1 VIYLILMRS
10 VCMHEVQM
18 KIGIP
23 TEVNPG
29 ERRVAVSPKGVARL
43 KQLGFEVLIQTSA
56 GTGSSFTDQD
66 YEKSGARIVQ
76 GARDVWSEADIVV
89 KLKPPMRHPALGI
102 DEVELLRPGQTF
114 VSFIFPGQSPELLQR
129 LNQTGATAIAMDGI
143 PRISRAQ
150 KMDALSS
157 MANIAGYRAITEAA
171 RSFGRFFGGQITA
184 AGKIPP
190 AKVLV
195 IGAGVAGLAAIGH
208 ARSLGAIVRAFDT
221 RPQVKDEVKSMG
233 AEFLELQFA
242 EDGTGVG
249 GYAKTMSPEFIKA
262 EMELFAKQCREV
274 DIVVTTAQIPG
285 KKAPILITREMVEAM
300 LPGSVIVDLAAEQGG
315 NCELTSPGRF
325 VEYKGVRI
333 LGMTDLAGRLPTQAS
348 EFYSTNI
355 VNLIEHLGGSS
366 QWKIDLE
373 DEITRGATV
382 CHKSQILWP
391 PPAPKPAPA
400 PVAKPVQP
408 AQTKTEVVE
417 GKAAGGLRK
426 FNGLQWTGIA
436 AAVAFLIFIGFV
448 APPAFL
454 QHFTIFI
461 LSCFLGWQV
470 IWNVT
475 AALHTPLMSVTNAIS
490 AIIVV
495 GAITQMQSGSSSRTA
510 VNLAIAACF
519 FAALNI
525 FGGFAVTQRMLRMFR
540 K

>member
-1 VIYLILMRS
+1 M
-10 VCMHEVQM
+10 M
-18 KIGIP
+18 KLAVP
-23 TEVNPG
+23 TEASPG
-29 ERRVAVSPKGVARL
+29 ERRVAISPKGALRL
-43 KQLGFEVLIQTSA
+43 KQMGFEVLVQSGAGVGSA
-56 GTGSSFTDQD
+56 FTDAD
-66 YEKSGARIVQ
+66 YQQQGARIVASAQ
-76 GARDVWSEADIVV
+76 ELWNEADVMV
-89 KLKPPMRHPALGI
+89 KLKSPMRHSALGL
-102 DEVELLRPGQTF
+102 DEVELLRPKQTLISF
-114 VSFIFPGQSPELLQR
+114 VFPGQNPDLLRR
-129 LNQTGATAIAMDGI
+129 LTNSGATVLAMDGI

-157 MANIAGYRAITEAA
+157 MANIAGYRAVTEASHA
-171 RSFGRFFGGQITA
+171 FGRFFGGQITA

-233 AEFLELQFA
+233 AEFLELNFK

-262 EMELFAKQCREV
+262 EMELFAQQCREV

-285 KKAPILITREMVEAM
+285 KRAPILITREMVESMA
-300 LPGSVIVDLAAEQGG
+300 PGSVIVDLAAEQGG
-315 NCELTSPGRF
+315 NCELTSPGKATEF
-325 VEYKGVRI
+325 KGVRL
-333 LGMTDLAGRLPTQAS
+333 LGMTDLAGQLPTQAS

-355 VNLIEHLGGSS
+355 INLIEHLGGA
-366 QWKIDLE
+366 QNWKIDLS

-382 CHKSQILWP
+382 CQDRQVLWP
-391 PPAPKPAPA
+391 PPPPVIPTAASPKQEASAPA
-400 PVAKPVQP
+400 AASAKTADTPKAHKPRAVGFPKVQF
-408 AQTKTEVVE
+408 AVS
-417 GKAAGGLRK
+417 
-426 FNGLQWTGIA
+426 
-436 AAVAFLIFIGFV
+436 AAVLAFLLFMGNY
-448 APPAFL
+448 APPKFL
-454 QHFTIFI
+454 QHFTVFV

-490 AIIVV
+490 GIIIVGSLV
-495 GAITQMQSGSSSRTA
+495 QMSSTNTSALALWLAGAAT
-510 VNLAIAACF
+510 F

-540 K
+540 R